1 MLILPLVLVVM
12 LVLPLVLVV
21 MLVLPL
27 VSVVM
32 ILFYKT
38 KEGACEKREWK
49 LWSGVRGAG

>member
-1 MLILPLVLVVM
+1 VVVM

>member
-1 MLILPLVLVVM
+1 MLI
-12 LVLPLVLVV
+12 LPLVLVV

-38 KEGACEKREWK
+38 KEGACEKRE
-49 LWSGVRGAG
+49 LNFWSGVRGAG

>member
-1 MLILPLVLVVM
+1 MLILHLVLVVIM
-12 LVLPLVLVV
+12 F
-21 MLVLPL
+21 LPL

-49 LWSGVRGAG
+49 AGAV